1 MKSSEDLRNLILN
14 DEGLTVLSEIGFKG
28 VPAKVK
34 ISDKENLLQYVLFD
48 SFYHRIFLVK
58 RTFHVLVCD
67 FLTVLQNIKKIP
79 SEKLQAGS
87 SKVDKL
93 AETQA
98 ACQGSVLL
106 LVLLLLSLLLLLL
119 LLI

>member
-1 MKSSEDLRNLILN
+1 MKSSEDLRNLILT

-98 ACQGSVLL
+98 AYKGSVLL

-119 LLI
+119 I